1 MSIADKIIR
10 AKTDYDEV
18 YEAGKEAQNRAFWEK
33 FTTNANGTMSDNYS
47 YAFAGERHSQE
58 VIDSIPLELKLG
70 NCTGMFYYNTS
81 VIDLSKL
88 PRTSQKTYN
97 WRQTFRDATKLQT
110 VWELDFSS
118 NVVELTATFYNCTAL
133 ANVTVVAETINRT
146 IDFQWCPLTKESIT
160 SIVSGLRSD
169 VTGQTCTFKKS
180 AKEAAFTADEWAEL
194 IATKT
199 NWTISLV

>member
-1 MSIADKIIR
+1 MSIAEKLTAIAENEQR
-10 AKTDYDEV
+10 VYD
-18 YEAGKEAQNRAFWEK
+18 AGKESQNKAFWEK
-33 FTTNANGTMSDNYS
+33 FATNANGTLSENYS
-47 YAFAGERHSQE
+47 YAFAGERHNQE
-58 VIDSIPLELKLG
+58 VIDSIPIKLKLG
-70 NCTGMFYYNTS
+70 NCTGLFYYNTS

-118 NVVELTATFYNCTAL
+118 NVVELTATFYNCTSL
-133 ANVTVVAETINRT
+133 ANVTVVPETINRT

-160 SIVSGLRSD
+160 SIVYGLRSD
-169 VTGQTCTFKKS
+169 VTGQTCTFKKT
-180 AKEAAFTADEWAEL
+180 AKEAAFTADEWSTL